1 MIRQACTFHNY
12 IFASFLISSVIFSFS
27 LIFQISSKN
36 TSLLKKSIL
45 PGGCSGK
52 RGPGDGRDSH
62 FHFNN
67 ILLILFLIFFK
78 FQTGVHKI
86 SFRQELFCG
95 TRHGYKS
102 TCVHTGVKTIRCWTT
117 QVNPCGCSS
126 LPWQSLELVV
136 QAKQLF

>member
-1 MIRQACTFHNY
+1 MIRQAYTFHNY

-67 ILLILFLIFFK
+67 IPLILFFISSK

>member
-1 MIRQACTFHNY
+1 MIRQAYTFHNY
-12 IFASFLISSVIFSFS
+12 IFASFLTSSVIFSFS

-52 RGPGDGRDSH
+52 RGPGDGRDSQ
-62 FHFNN
+62 FQFNN
-67 ILLILFLIFFK
+67 IVFTLFLIFL
-78 FQTGVHKI
+78 QISQRLHKI

-102 TCVHTGVKTIRCWTT
+102 TCVHTGVKTIRSWTT
-117 QVNPCGCSS
+117 QVNPCACSS
-126 LPWQSLELVV
+126 LPWQSLALVV
-136 QAKQLF
+136 RGKRLF

>member
-1 MIRQACTFHNY
+1 MIRQAYTFHNY
-12 IFASFLISSVIFSFS
+12 IVASFLNSSVIFSFS

-67 ILLILFLIFFK
+67 ILLILFLIFSNFK
-78 FQTGVHKI
+78 QVCTKYLSGK
-86 SFRQELFCG
+86 SFFVERG
-95 TRHGYKS
+95 MATRAHAF
-102 TCVHTGVKTIRCWTT
+102 T
-117 QVNPCGCSS
+117 
-126 LPWQSLELVV
+126 L
-136 QAKQLF
+136 A